1 MNRRV
6 YFLLAIALIA
16 IMFAFILTA
25 KDVSAADTNTVSS
38 TVVTDKSVPTA
49 SAPSV
54 VVNNSDVCK
63 SAAAAS
69 VQTQV
74 LGFATGITITDENCE
89 RIKLARSL
97 YGMGMKVAAIS
108 TLCMDPRVFDAMWMA
123 GTPCPFMGS
132 IGNEA
137 RDFWEKNT
145 AFMPEGSDIKVVK
158 ELEIAAIAASLAK
171 TELQAKKD
179 AKELAKQTRT
189 KEIQDNLDIKK
200 KLKQEKAAAAKAL
213 RLEKAALLK
222 ASREKIKN
230 ERKENGTKRPW
241 AIPLTILT
249 ILLL

>member
-1 MNRRV
+1 MMIKRICFYLSV
-6 YFLLAIALIA
+6 ALIA

-25 KDVSAADTNTVSS
+25 KDVSAADSNTVSS

-49 SAPSV
+49 SAPSI

-108 TLCMDPRVFDAMWMA
+108 TLCMDSRVFDAMWMA
-123 GTPCPFMGS
+123 GTPCPYMGK

-137 RDFWEKNT
+137 LEAWNKNIGLL
-145 AFMPEGSDIKVVK
+145 PEDSDIRAMK
-158 ELEIAAIAASLAK
+158 EVEIAIK
-171 TELQAKKD
+171 ED
-179 AKELAKQTRT
+179 EAKEVALQKK
-189 KEIQDNLDIKK
+189 KEIKAQEKTNKIEATKLKEQERLRIKEEEKANNL
-200 KLKQEKAAAAKAL
+200 KLKQQQAL
-213 RLEKAALLK
+213 SE
-222 ASREKIKN
+222 N
-230 ERKENGTKRPW
+230 RKERSADGEKKGKSW
-241 AIPLTILT
+241 IIPLTA
-249 ILLL
+249 LLWLL